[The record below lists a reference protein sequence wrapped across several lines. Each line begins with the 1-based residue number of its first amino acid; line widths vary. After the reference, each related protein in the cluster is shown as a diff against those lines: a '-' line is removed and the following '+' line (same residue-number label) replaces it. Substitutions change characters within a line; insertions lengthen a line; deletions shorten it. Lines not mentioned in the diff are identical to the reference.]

1 MPHLNQIASQLA
13 PVQSYPVMQ
22 KSKKSL
28 KEIYQQDLEAKDNHS
43 SVDPLIKSQ
52 NIPGLKLSDILH
64 ATGSQNFKLGNNIEK
79 WIMNF
84 KEFPSDSTSN
94 ISKFFV
100 RGSSWNLLINQSTQ
114 IINIDIFIR
123 LWHFFK
129 HFYWYYG
136 E

>member
-43 SVDPLIKSQ
+43 TVDPQIKLQ
-52 NIPGLKLSDILH
+52 NNPGLKLSDILH
-64 ATGSQNFKLGNNIEK
+64 GTGSQNFKLGNNIEK

-84 KEFPSDSTSN
+84 KEFPSDNT
-94 ISKFFV
+94 SKFLV
-100 RGSSWNLLINQSTQ
+100 NGSSWNLLINQSTQ
-114 IINIDIFIR
+114 IVKIDIFIR

-129 HFYWYYG
+129 HFYRYYG